1 MSYCVTPGC
10 DRPRNATL
18 DRVCQACGTELVLRK
33 RYRALQP
40 IGQGGFGRTFLA
52 IDEDIPSHPACVIKQ
67 LHLPTLPEG
76 EYGYQKAVQLFQQEA
91 VRLDDLG
98 SHPNIPSLLAHF
110 EQNRQLYLVQELIQ
124 GQTLAQELEQHGR
137 YTEPQIWQLL
147 HGLLPTLQFIHDRQ
161 VIHRDIK
168 PANIIR
174 RADDRSLV
182 LIDFGIAKLATA
194 STQIK
199 TGTVIGSPEYMAP
212 EQTRGKALPASDL
225 YSLGVVCI
233 RLLTGASPFD
243 LFDVSCDRWV
253 WRDYLLPNQIVS
265 TRLEAVLEQL
275 LHNSLKQRFS
285 SVTAVL
291 KVLEQVSPI
300 APPSA
305 PSSRTA
311 KIARTFPTSDGSAN
325 LTADLKSTPDLA
337 TTQLSSS
344 ELSSSELVIPE
355 FAIAQAD
362 YNALR
367 ALLTAE
373 KWQQAD
379 QLTWVL
385 IRRMLN
391 KPDDGYVFG
400 GELNSLPC
408 ADLQRMDEFWK
419 VYSRDRFGFQVQARI
434 YRAAGSDYGAFCDR
448 VGWRRDNHSDAPK
461 TFNFKSSAPAG
472 HLPSRLALS
481 GQQWWRHAA
490 VMTAR
495 LEQCGL

>member
-10 DRPRNATL
+10 DRPRNAPV
-18 DRVCQACGTELVLRK
+18 DRVCQACGTGLMLRE
-33 RYRALQP
+33 RYRAVQP
-40 IGQGGFGRTFLA
+40 LGQGGFGRTFLA

-67 LHLPTLPEG
+67 LHLPSLPPS
-76 EYGYQKAVQLFQQEA
+76 EYGYQKAVELFQQEA

-98 SHPNIPSLLAHF
+98 SHPNIPALLAHF

-137 YTEPQIWQLL
+137 FTEPQIWQLL
-147 HGLLPTLQFIHDRQ
+147 HNLLPTLQFIHDRQ

-174 RADDRSLV
+174 RAEDRSLV
-182 LIDFGIAKLATA
+182 LIDFGIAKLITVT
-194 STQIK
+194 TQTK
-199 TGTVIGSPEYMAP
+199 TGTVVGSPEYMAP
-212 EQTRGKALPASDL
+212 EQTRGKVLPASDL

-253 WRDYLLPNQIVS
+253 WRDFLLPHQIVS
-265 TRLEAVLEQL
+265 ARLEAVLEQL
-275 LHNSLKQRFS
+275 LHSALKRRFS
-285 SVTAVL
+285 SATAVL
-291 KVLEQVSPI
+291 KTLEQVSPI
-300 APPSA
+300 ARPPAPPS
-305 PSSRTA
+305 PSAS
-311 KIARTFPTSDGSAN
+311 IAQPSTTPDKSAN
-325 LTADLKSTPDLA
+325 LTGDLKIVPDLA
-337 TTQLSSS
+337 TTELASTALSG
-344 ELSSSELVIPE
+344 SELVIPE

-367 ALLTAE
+367 ALLAAE
-373 KWQQAD
+373 KWQHAD
-379 QLTWVL
+379 QLTWIL

-391 KPDDGYVFG
+391 KPDDGYVFS

-434 YRAAGSDYGAFCDR
+434 YRAVDRDYGAFCDR
-448 VGWRRDNHSDAPK
+448 VGWRRDNHRDTPK
-461 TFNFKSSAPAG
+461 TFHFKSAAPAG

-490 VMTAR
+490 VMTTR
-495 LEQCGL
+495 LEQCGQ